1 MKRREQIIMKASKV
15 PSKVSSKQKPEI
27 KHAEDRPD
35 FEEKCVERMNEL
47 YPDANFKT
55 YQELPR
61 YVIQIPIE
69 FERDGMPIGKIINQA
84 HYWIANEDYKKARTL
99 LKSMGMSGLEA
110 KLYVKSEMKLQ
121 KRNPEEKSKYFNK
134 PLPEELKLISDLLN

>member
-27 KHAEDRPD
+27 KLAEDRPD

-61 YVIQIPIE
+61 YVIQIPVE
-69 FERDGMPIGKIINQA
+69 AKNDEGVPIGKIMNQA
-84 HYWIANEDYKKARTL
+84 HYWIANEDYKKMLVKLEKKALNKLNKLRTEV
-99 LKSMGMSGLEA
+99 GNP
-110 KLYVKSEMKLQ
+110 KLSL
-121 KRNPEEKSKYFNK
+121 
-134 PLPEELKLISDLLN
+134 